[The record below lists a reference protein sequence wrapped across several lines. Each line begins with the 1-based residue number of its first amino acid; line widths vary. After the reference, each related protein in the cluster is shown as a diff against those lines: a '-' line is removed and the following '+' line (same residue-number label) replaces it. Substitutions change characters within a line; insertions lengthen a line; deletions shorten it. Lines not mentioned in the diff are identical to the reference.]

1 MKLKNIRIKKYKLLR
16 LYLAKYEVY
25 KINKLVLDN
34 YEHILDRLELSL
46 KKVLLI
52 IYNYH
57 ILNKKILFVG
67 FPYSTEK
74 KMLEVLL
81 KSNHIFLPR
90 SVWENGL
97 LGNKDFISKKSR
109 NSTYLK
115 KFLEFK
121 DNPQLIVIFTEEKL
135 SNLVSEARK
144 LSIPIIY
151 FGSLTQELDGIS
163 YSVEGNF
170 FKKKIKNF
178 FQFLI
183 YSILKRSK
191 K

>member
-25 KINKLVLDN
+25 KISRLVLDN
-34 YEHILDRLELSL
+34 YEHILDRLELSF

-52 IYNYH
+52 IYHYH
-57 ILNKKILFVG
+57 IFNKKILFVG
-67 FPYSTEK
+67 FPHSTEP
-74 KMLEVLL
+74 KMLQVLS

-97 LGNKDFISKKSR
+97 LGNKGFISKKSL

-115 KFLEFK
+115 KKLEFK
-121 DNPQLIVIFTEEKL
+121 ENPHLIVIFTDEKL
-135 SNLVSEARK
+135 FNLVSEARK

-151 FGSLTQELDGIS
+151 FGSLTQEFDGIS
-163 YSVEGNF
+163 YRVEGNF
-170 FKKKIKNF
+170 VKKKIKNF

-183 YSILKRSK
+183 YSILKKSK

>member
-25 KINKLVLDN
+25 KTSKLVLDN
-34 YEHILDRLELSL
+34 YENILDRLELSF

-57 ILNKKILFVG
+57 IFNKKILFVG
-67 FPYSTEK
+67 FPHPTDQ
-74 KMLEVLL
+74 KMVQVLA

-90 SVWENGL
+90 ALWENGL
-97 LGNKDFISKKSR
+97 LGNKGFISNKSR
-109 NSTYLK
+109 NSIYFK
-115 KFLEFK
+115 KFLELK
-121 DNPQLIVIFTEEKL
+121 ENPNLIVIFTDEKL
-135 SNLVSEARK
+135 FNLVSEARK
-144 LSIPIIY
+144 LSIPTIY
-151 FGSLTQELDGIS
+151 FGNLTHDLDGLS
-163 YSVEGNF
+163 YRVEGNF
-170 FKKKIKNF
+170 VKKKMKNF

-183 YSILKRSK
+183 YSILKNQK

>member
-1 MKLKNIRIKKYKLLR
+1 MLQVLLR
-16 LYLAKYEVY
+16 
-25 KINKLVLDN
+25 
-34 YEHILDRLELSL
+34 
-46 KKVLLI
+46 
-52 IYNYH
+52 
-57 ILNKKILFVG
+57 
-67 FPYSTEK
+67 
-74 KMLEVLL
+74 
-81 KSNHIFLPR
+81 SNHIFLPR

-97 LGNKDFISKKSR
+97 LGNKEFVSKKSR
-109 NSTYLK
+109 NVTYFK
-115 KFLEFK
+115 KLLEIK
-121 DNPQLIVIFTEEKL
+121 ENPHLIVIL
-135 SNLVSEARK
+135 NGDNLDNLVSEARK

-183 YSILKRSK
+183 YSILKKSK